1 MRQDIVKLLEAEK
14 DVTNV
19 IVLTHNIDFV
29 FIQSVVLPAL
39 RRCGH
44 PSLTIF
50 ADAQCAAESYQ
61 HQHMVLD
68 SLGSRFRVVPVAM
81 RPGFRFHPKAILLS
95 GQKKGV
101 LLVGSGNLTFG
112 GWRENAEIWCRY
124 DSDVDGTSQ
133 FSAFLGY
140 LGKIVGLTALRGY
153 LEPEINECFDGR
165 LRPWAQVM
173 DPPSGLMER
182 PGTGASLIEQMQ
194 AALQDKPATGL
205 LIHSPYF
212 DDGGVALGEL
222 STRFK
227 VRTRVA
233 AQWKRSGL
241 QIEAANA
248 LADKISVDTV
258 NFRHRVGE
266 SQTREAFIHAKWYA
280 FEHADSYSVFLGS
293 ANCSKAALTIPGTLG
308 NAELM
313 ALVSLPKEEF
323 EANFTAELDFLDV
336 DPQLA
341 VPSDGNIREEAELPS
356 LHVYAARL
364 DQGCLQVA
372 YAGPPRLD
380 GLELVVDGRSVDHA
394 EAEPEV
400 IIANGIASE
409 CRQVLLRARIGAD
422 VIQSNLHWVDHELAL
437 STTARSRSVV
447 DAVRAKVHAQSWSIG
462 AWADIANVFLRNLQ
476 YMPTRMVT
484 SRGSGTG
491 ANRER
496 GGQIHYTAEDVFS
509 ENYSLPIFSP
519 LTSTMITPNFDDRVT
534 SLRQLLMRWFGY
546 KEEAE
551 GEPSPAEP
559 DPDDG
564 NDDVV
569 DRPEKLPPSTR
580 KPSSTPRAVT
590 DSDRRRALDMLKK
603 VAGQMS
609 SEPYLRERAPE
620 TISIDIQFAS
630 VLLRCGLCE
639 GWITESEFFAGTH
652 QIWAPLFFI
661 SGPESACGW
670 LQYRHKTA
678 EDPDDFARK
687 LASPKLTAALAA
699 WAFAIPEG
707 MNTPEH
713 GRFYLTKLLAVARL
727 PWLWHYEDS
736 AEVAKELQGLLVS
749 STDIRGD
756 RFWEETEA
764 KWVNMMRCGHA
775 LQLLEEGLA
784 QATPAELKGR
794 ITQQYVRKGELL
806 WQGTGGLC
814 VATEDFDR
822 FVTST
827 NTTILYLQ
835 KTTNLGVIR
844 TSFAVPI
851 RGLLDS
857 DLLPLDE
864 APRITLSAMLDS
876 LTLGSS

>member
-1 MRQDIVKLLEAEK
+1 MRLDIVKLLEAEK
-14 DVTNV
+14 DVTNAF
-19 IVLTHNIDFV
+19 VLTHNIDFV

-68 SLGSRFRVVPVAM
+68 SLGTRFRVVPVAM

-112 GWRENAEIWCRY
+112 GWRENAEIWSRY
-124 DSDVDGTSQ
+124 DSDADGTSQ

-153 LEPEINECFDGR
+153 LEPEVNECFDGR
-165 LRPWAQVM
+165 LRPWAQEM
-173 DPPSGLMER
+173 DSPGGLLGR

-194 AALQDKPATGL
+194 VALQDKPATGL

-212 DDGGVALGEL
+212 DDGGVALSEL
-222 STRFK
+222 SSRFK

-241 QIEAANA
+241 QAETAKA
-248 LADKISVDTV
+248 LADKIAVDTV
-258 NFRHRVGE
+258 NFQHRVGE
-266 SQTREAFIHAKWYA
+266 SKTREAFIHAKWYA

-293 ANCSKAALTIPGTLG
+293 ANCSKAALTIPGGDG

-313 ALVSLPKEEF
+313 ALVSLPQNEF
-323 EANFTAELDFLDV
+323 EANFTGELEFLEI

-341 VPSDGNIREEAELPS
+341 MPTDDDAKVDTAIPS
-356 LHVYAARL
+356 LHISAARL

-372 YAGPPRLD
+372 YAGPLKIN
-380 GLELVVDGRSVDHA
+380 GLVLVVDGSPVNYT
-394 EAEPEV
+394 EAEPGV
-400 IIANGIASE
+400 IVANGVPSE
-409 CRQVLLRARIGAD
+409 CRQVLMRGRIGAD
-422 VIQSNLHWVDHELAL
+422 AIQSNLHWVDHEQAL

-447 DAVRAKVHAQSWSIG
+447 DAVRTKVQAQNWSIG
-462 AWADIANVFLRNLQ
+462 AWSDIANVFLRNLQ
-476 YMPTRMVT
+476 YMPSRMATTRVA
-484 SRGSGTG
+484 GTG

-496 GGQIHYTAEDVFS
+496 AGQTHYTAEDVFS
-509 ENYSLPIFSP
+509 ESYSLPTFSS
-519 LTSTMITPNFDDRVT
+519 LTTAMMAASFDDRVT

-546 KEEAE
+546 KEEDE
-551 GEPSPAEP
+551 VEPSPGEP
-559 DPDDG
+559 NPDDG
-564 NDDVV
+564 DDDVV
-569 DRPEKLPPSTR
+569 DRPEKLPPLTR
-580 KPSSTPRAVT
+580 KSTPSPRVVT

-603 VAGQMS
+603 VTVQMS

-620 TISIDIQFAS
+620 TISVDIQFAS
-630 VLLRCGLCE
+630 VLLRSGLCE
-639 GWITESEFFAGTH
+639 GWINEAEFFASTH
-652 QIWAPLFFI
+652 QIWAPLFFT

-707 MNTPEH
+707 INTPEH
-713 GRFYLTKLLAVARL
+713 GRFYLTKLLSVARL
-727 PWLWHYEDS
+727 PWLWHYDDS

-749 STDIRGD
+749 STDIRGG

-764 KWVNMMRCGHA
+764 KWVSMMRCGHA
-775 LQLLEEGLA
+775 LRLLEQALA
-784 QATPAELKGR
+784 QRTPAELR
-794 ITQQYVRKGELL
+794 SLITQQQVKKGEFL
-806 WQGTGGLC
+806 WQGSAGIC
-814 VATEDFDR
+814 VAAEDFDR
-822 FVTST
+822 T
-827 NTTILYLQ
+827 NATTNIAILYLQ
-835 KTTNLGVIR
+835 KSANTGVIR
-844 TSFAVPI
+844 AGYAIPI
-851 RGLLDS
+851 KGLLNWKV
-857 DLLPLDE
+857 LPLAE
-864 APRITLSAMLDS
+864 APRNTLLSTLRS
-876 LTLGSS
+876 LSLL